1 MSGDRFV
8 TRKEFIT
15 ILGIHYQTLYNLVK
29 AGKVEYIK
37 KGTKQ
42 RSYNIDKYI
51 RDNEIKISTM
61 RRICYCRVSSN
72 KQKEDLERQVEMM
85 KKLYPS
91 YEVITDIGS
100 GLNFKREGLN
110 KLLEVAVEGELEE
123 LVIAYKDRLARF
135 GYELIE
141 NLIKRYSNGKIT
153 IVNDDEEKT
162 PEEELVEDVLA
173 IMNVFVAKNNGL
185 RKYKKKLKETLL
197 TKK

>member
-1 MSGDRFV
+1 
-8 TRKEFIT
+8 
-15 ILGIHYQTLYNLVK
+15 
-29 AGKVEYIK
+29 
-37 KGTKQ
+37 
-42 RSYNIDKYI
+42 
-51 RDNEIKISTM
+51 
-61 RRICYCRVSSN
+61 
-72 KQKEDLERQVEMM
+72 MM

-153 IVNDDEEKT
+153 VVNEDEEKT